1 MWYCCVCVFPFE
13 RVIPSHANQKVAW
26 QGGQPWALVLC
37 PFQPCSVV
45 FNPPLAPQPVSRSY
59 CHMGAGLLS
68 QFITWSS
75 AMCLAELLRTFDIF
89 SQQPLSSNIKLIGRG
104 GVMCLWMRVWGSCD
118 CFRFTFNMGV
128 LWNPSKTTRL
138 HNVNFQSMSLLSIA
152 LKVAT
157 VCCWPRH
164 ISDPQRMS
172 NDCMFRSRERWWFP
186 PSRPCKIVLSDFY
199 DVSNSTLPPN
209 LLFFVFLAHHFKT
222 TTPCLFFGMDGTVW
236 GKNDANQW
244 RWPAWLILL
253 FWPSSLAKD
262 NVPMWK
268 AILPP

>member
-1 MWYCCVCVFPFE
+1 MAGKAGSLGPWCCALFSHVPSFSAPF
-13 RVIPSHANQKVAW
+13 
-26 QGGQPWALVLC
+26 
-37 PFQPCSVV
+37 
-45 FNPPLAPQPVSRSY
+45 LAPQPVSRSY

-104 GVMCLWMRVWGSCD
+104 GVMCLWMKVWGSCD
-118 CFRFTFNMGV
+118 CFRFTINMGV
-128 LWNPSKTTRL
+128 LWNPSKTTRF
-138 HNVNFQSMSLLSIA
+138 HKVNFQSMSLLSIA

-199 DVSNSTLPPN
+199 DVSNSTLPPS
-209 LLFFVFLAHHFKT
+209 LLFFVFLAHHFRT
-222 TTPCLFFGMDGTVW
+222 TTPW
-236 GKNDANQW
+236 GKNDANQ
-244 RWPAWLILL
+244 
-253 FWPSSLAKD
+253 
-262 NVPMWK
+262 
-268 AILPP
+268 